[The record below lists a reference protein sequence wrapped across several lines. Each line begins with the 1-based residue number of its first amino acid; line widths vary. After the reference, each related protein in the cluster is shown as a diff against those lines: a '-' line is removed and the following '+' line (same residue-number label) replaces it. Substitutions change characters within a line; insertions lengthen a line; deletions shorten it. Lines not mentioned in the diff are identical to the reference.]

1 MKQDTFKIQIA
12 EITAKAARRAF
23 EELFASQGNLY
34 VFNPDAVIGRLEKPR
49 NPDMG
54 NYALPLFDLAK
65 SAGSNPAE
73 LNHKLIKAQ
82 NDVIRQQAEYAHL
95 SFEAVGGFNNC
106 RVTTR
111 AVAERVLTA
120 VSADEEEY
128 GSSDEGQGKN
138 VVIDFSSPN
147 IAKPFGIGHLRS
159 TAIGNALY
167 RIFQKLGYRPIG
179 INHLGDWGTQFGK
192 LIVAYRLWGNEMR
205 HKEPIAGLY
214 DLYVKFHLEEEKDP
228 SLSDKAREAFKAL
241 EDGHQDEAE
250 LWREFRDLSLQ
261 SFQLIYDR
269 LGVHFDHNHGESF
282 YNDKMDA
289 TIARLMKAGLVSES
303 QGARVV
309 DLAEYNLT
317 PCLLAKADG
326 ATLYATRDIA
336 GILYRWETFRFHQAL
351 YVVGAAQ
358 RDHFKQ
364 VFKVIELLENAEQT
378 PPEDRISP
386 RLQHV
391 EFGWIR
397 FKDQAMSTRKGNI
410 IILEDVL
417 DKATTLAR
425 DLILKKNPDLV
436 ELDKTAQIIGVGAV
450 IFADLSTRKHID
462 VNFDWDAVLTFEGET
477 GPYLQYTHA
486 RLCSLLRH
494 YDLPIPENIE
504 YDLLDSPEEKQVL
517 DALYQFP
524 AVVQEAA
531 EACEPYVISSYLL
544 SLGAAFNKVYQR
556 KNADGKI
563 DKIISDDI
571 KQTAA
576 RMALVNAVRVVVKEG
591 LYLLGITAPEE
602 M

>member
-1 MKQDTFKIQIA
+1 MIPDQFKIDVAELTAEAAETAFGELYEEQPDLFIFDPVAIA
-12 EITAKAARRAF
+12 E
-23 EELFASQGNLY
+23 
-34 VFNPDAVIGRLEKPR
+34 RLEKPK

-65 SAGSNPAE
+65 TAHGNPAD
-73 LNHKLIKAQ
+73 LNKQLTDAQ
-82 NDVIRQQAEYAHL
+82 NALINQKDGFDYL

-106 RVTTR
+106 RVSAGAT
-111 AVAERVLTA
+111 AKLVL
-120 VSADEEEY
+120 SAIATDEDEY
-128 GSSDEGQGKN
+128 GSSDEGRGKN
-138 VVIDFSSPN
+138 IVIDFSSPN

-159 TAIGNALY
+159 TAIGNSLY

-192 LIVAYRLWGNEMR
+192 LIVAYNLWGIEMQN
-205 HKEPIAGLY
+205 KEPIAGLY
-214 DLYVKFHLEEEKDP
+214 DLYVKFHREEEKDP
-228 SLSDKAREAFKAL
+228 SLSEKAREAFKAL
-241 EDGHQDEAE
+241 EDGNQDEAE
-250 LWREFRDLSLQ
+250 LWKEFRDLSLQ
-261 SFQLIYDR
+261 SFQQIYDR
-269 LGVHFDHNHGESF
+269 LGVHFDYNHGESF

-289 TIARLMKAGLVSES
+289 TVARLEAAGLVTDS

-309 DLAEYNLT
+309 NLEAYNLP

-336 GILYRWETFRFHQAL
+336 GILYRWETFRFERAL

-358 RDHFKQ
+358 QDHFKQ
-364 VFKVIELLENAEQT
+364 VFKVIELLEDAEQT
-378 PPEDRISP
+378 LPEERISP
-386 RLQHV
+386 RLQHI

-417 DKATTLAR
+417 NKATTLAR
-425 DLILKKNPDLV
+425 ELILEKNPDLA

-494 YDLPIPENIE
+494 YQQPIPETVD
-504 YDLLDSPEEKQVL
+504 YRYLDQPEEKNVL
-517 DALYQFP
+517 DVLYRFP
-524 AVVQEAA
+524 FVVRESA
-531 EACEPYVISSYLL
+531 ETCEPYVISTYLL
-544 SLGAAFNKVYQR
+544 TLGAAFNKVYQR
-556 KNADGKI
+556 KNDDGKI
-563 DKIISDDI
+563 DRIISDDTE
-571 KQTAA
+571 QTAA
-576 RMALVNAVRVVVKEG
+576 RMALVNAVRVVIREG
-591 LYLLGITAPEE
+591 LYLLGITAPDE